1 MNANF
6 VLNSTANSQDPLEDA
21 SDDDFNAIGGEATTL
36 QILEELNPYPELQR
50 RAARLEAGL
59 RDAATAAGIPA
70 VVNRAGSMLTTF
82 FTADPVTDYATARHS
97 DTEKYGRFFRAM
109 LERGVY
115 LAPSQF
121 EAAFVSAAHTEED
134 IRRAGVACHESL
146 AAIPS

>member
-1 MNANF
+1 
-6 VLNSTANSQDPLEDA
+6 
-21 SDDDFNAIGGEATTL
+21 TTL
-36 QILEELNPYPELQR
+36 QILEELNPYPELER

-121 EAAFVSAAHTEED
+121 EAAFVSAAHTDAEIDATISAAREAL
-134 IRRAGVACHESL
+134 RA
-146 AAIPS
+146 